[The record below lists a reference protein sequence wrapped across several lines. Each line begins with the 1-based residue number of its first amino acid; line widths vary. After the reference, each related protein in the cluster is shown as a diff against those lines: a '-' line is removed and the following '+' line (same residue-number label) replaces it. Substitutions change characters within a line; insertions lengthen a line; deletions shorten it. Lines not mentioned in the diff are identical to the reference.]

1 MPDILIRGMEMP
13 ESCAD
18 CPICY
23 DMMECSVSPL
33 RFWNG
38 RTELEQFVF
47 CNERHPS
54 CPLVELPEHG
64 DLIDRGEIVAHYR
77 KCECNLGSDTHL
89 GLLTVHDW
97 IEEGIVYD
105 LLIAPVIVPANK
117 EETE

>member
-1 MPDILIRGMEMP
+1 MADILIRGMEMP

-64 DLIDRGEIVAHYR
+64 DLIDCRAALAN
-77 KCECNLGSDTHL
+77 CEEPTIFD
-89 GLLTVHDW
+89 LTDVPDFLR
-97 IEEGIVYD
+97 EQ
-105 LLIAPVIVPANK
+105 PVIVPAS
-117 EETE
+117 EGGADG

>member
-1 MPDILIRGMEMP
+1 MADILIRGMEMP

-64 DLIDRGEIVAHYR
+64 DLIDRDAVQF
-77 KCECNLGSDTHL
+77 SDSL
-89 GLLTVHDW
+89 SA
-97 IEEGIVYD
+97 E
-105 LLIAPVIVPANK
+105 PVIVPAS
-117 EETE
+117 EEENANG

>member
-1 MPDILIRGMEMP
+1 MADILIRGMEMP

-64 DLIDRGEIVAHYR
+64 DLIDRDAVQF
-77 KCECNLGSDTHL
+77 SDSL
-89 GLLTVHDW
+89 SA
-97 IEEGIVYD
+97 E
-105 LLIAPVIVPANK
+105 PVIVPASEGGANG
-117 EETE
+117 